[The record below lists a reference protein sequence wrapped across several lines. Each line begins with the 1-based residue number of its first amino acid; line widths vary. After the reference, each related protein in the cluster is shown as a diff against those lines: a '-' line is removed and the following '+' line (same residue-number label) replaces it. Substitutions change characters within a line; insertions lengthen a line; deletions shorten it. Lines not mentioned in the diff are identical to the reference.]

1 MKRMKL
7 SRRLPVWGAAATAG
21 VVVAVLTGALPS
33 AADPQGNNGTI
44 KIDNVA
50 FDDHPNNEPHV
61 GCVFQ
66 VDFYGFDEGDFFAEV
81 IFEAHPPTT
90 RAGGNQV
97 LLTDNVFIGEDSNAG
112 GGSTAGLDASE
123 TYTLSFAGITP
134 HPKQGFHV
142 KLTIHAD
149 DPEGGADVKH
159 KVFWVQ
165 DCPKP
170 PPPKNGEGNGH
181 ENGDNGKD
189 NGEENGV
196 KESADTPVPVPTA
209 VPAGSDSA
217 GEGSAAPLG
226 LILAGSTAL
235 AGTALVA
242 RRRFL
247 HDS

>member
-1 MKRMKL
+1 MTRMRL

-21 VVVAVLTGALPS
+21 VVVAVLAGALPS

-44 KIDNVA
+44 KIDDVV

-61 GCVFQ
+61 GCEFQ
-66 VDFYGFDEGDFFAEV
+66 VDFYGFDQGDFFAEV

-97 LLTDNVFIGEDSNAG
+97 LLTDSVFIGEDSNAG

-170 PPPKNGEGNGH
+170 PPLRTARTTGTRTETTERTTAKRTGSRNPLTRRH
-181 ENGDNGKD
+181 RFPPRCPP
-189 NGEENGV
+189 V
-196 KESADTPVPVPTA
+196 LARTPARVPPRRSA
-209 VPAGSDSA
+209 
-217 GEGSAAPLG
+217 
-226 LILAGSTAL
+226 
-235 AGTALVA
+235 
-242 RRRFL
+242 
-247 HDS
+247 